1 MTEATRTALTRER
14 VLRAGVALADAEGI
28 EAVTM
33 RRLGQEV
40 GVEAMSLYHH
50 VPNKGALMD
59 GMVDVVV
66 DELNAAVSSVSTPET
81 GPSWQGALRA
91 RILRAREVMVDHPWV
106 PRLLEQ
112 RASIGVGLA
121 IYYDGALAIMRAG
134 GFSNDLAH
142 KALHA
147 LGSRLL
153 GFTQELF
160 APDGM
165 ASDADAAE
173 LMAQVAPLAP
183 HLVGMFAEIA
193 HEHGDSTLG
202 WCDDQAEF
210 EFGLDLL
217 LSGLERSVRRG
228 EE

>member
-14 VLRAGVALADAEGI
+14 VLLAGVALADAEGI
-28 EAVTM
+28 DAVTM

-59 GMVDVVV
+59 GMTDLVV
-66 DELNAAVSSVSTPET
+66 DELNAAVAALAGPEP
-81 GPSWQGALRA
+81 GEAWQGALRA
-91 RILRAREVMVDHPWV
+91 RILRAREVMGAHPWV

-121 IYYDGALAIMRAG
+121 VYYDGALAIMRAG
-134 GFSNDLAH
+134 GFSHDLAH
-142 KALHA
+142 QALHA

-165 ASDADAAE
+165 ASDADAAA

-183 HLVGMFAEIA
+183 NLVGMFAEIA
-193 HEHGDSTLG
+193 HEHGDSSLG

-217 LSGLERSVRRG
+217 LAGLERAIGRD
-228 EE
+228 